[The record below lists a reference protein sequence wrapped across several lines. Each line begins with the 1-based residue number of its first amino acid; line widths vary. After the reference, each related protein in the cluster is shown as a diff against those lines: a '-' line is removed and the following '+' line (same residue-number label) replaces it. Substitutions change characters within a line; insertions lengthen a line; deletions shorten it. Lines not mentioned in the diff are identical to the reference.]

1 MSRIWLM
8 HCPFFLQQ
16 VVSDEFCDC
25 FYMARLLQMDVKYL
39 PNSWIISP
47 FILGNISTAFLTS
60 KSPLSQLRSFSE
72 TGRCACPY
80 YIMQAH
86 RFSNRLKTSLWGNKS
101 KKSSISIASTYL
113 FVKSKLYI
121 ECPVTPFQCPF
132 FHVNFQFWLQSSL
145 FYIFGSYYSAYQVS
159 SFRFFLH

>member
-1 MSRIWLM
+1 MASSLSRI
-8 HCPFFLQQ
+8 FLGETY
-16 VVSDEFCDC
+16 SEWGFTI
-25 FYMARLLQMDVKYL
+25 VKRY
-39 PNSWIISP
+39 
-47 FILGNISTAFLTS
+47 GNIGNSNFAHQKRCTWLDNSRS
-60 KSPLSQLRSFSE
+60 KSPFSRPRSFSE